1 MIFHLANQLLV
12 RIQGNYAFKGGRLG
26 QMSLSSHEYRTEAWK
41 FIEFAKG
48 VERSARSGAISHKN
62 DSFNSTKKVEEGEDV
77 EVSDQHG
84 ESKLQATRTNFEQGN
99 LSIEADLDALR
110 EEEKKKISQL
120 MFSTHDNDSEQ
131 KTDSKFSNT
140 NGLSDG
146 NARKSER
153 DGSIVNGLIEQS
165 TRYHIKNDRDS
176 RQSHSSVKHKDHAQ
190 KRLVGNDKPLPKTIL
205 MPQRSDRETN
215 FQPLQTSSLYSEKKD
230 EAKDRSY
237 VPAKRK
243 SKYGVMQDKTST
255 LVESAQRSTDLVRI
269 LLGEHNRSPVVE
281 PSSNLLPG
289 SYGSVAGQ
297 LPSTY
302 DAYSSNQARMPP
314 LQNYGIAG
322 HAYQQ
327 NYATE
332 SELHKNHVSASNL
345 PFLAARSNTMGYPA
359 SNSINREYPYA
370 LNAVTPQAH
379 YTGELR
385 PPTPTIPQQAY
396 PRVPTKQGTVPPV
409 SDVRNKVLPNS
420 QRYRQETTNTH
431 EKARGKRLQR
441 PSTLEGTTAQQKEHP
456 RAVAPKKL
464 AKRKPKTLKR
474 MDSLAKKY
482 NLER

>member
-1 MIFHLANQLLV
+1 
-12 RIQGNYAFKGGRLG
+12 
-26 QMSLSSHEYRTEAWK
+26 MSLSSHEYRTEAWK

-62 DSFNSTKKVEEGEDV
+62 DSFYSTKKVEEGEDV

-84 ESKLQATRTNFEQGN
+84 ESKLQATGTNFEQGD
-99 LSIEADLDALR
+99 LSIEANLDAIR

-120 MFSTHDNDSEQ
+120 MFSTHDNESEQ

-165 TRYHIKNDRDS
+165 TRCHIKDGRDS

-190 KRLVGNDKPLPKTIL
+190 KRLVGNDKPLPKTIP

-215 FQPLQTSSLYSEKKD
+215 FQPLQTSSLYSEKVRGIEKKED
-230 EAKDRSY
+230 AKDRSFI
-237 VPAKRK
+237 PAKRK
-243 SKYGVMQDKTST
+243 SKNGVMQDKT

-281 PSSNLLPG
+281 PSSSLLPG

-302 DAYSSNQARMPP
+302 DAYSRNQARMPP

-379 YTGELR
+379 YTGESR

-409 SDVRNKVLPNS
+409 PAVRSKVLPDS
-420 QRYRQETTNTH
+420 QRYRQETTKTH

-441 PSTLEGTTAQQKEHP
+441 PSTLEEAQQKEHP
-456 RAVAPKKL
+456 RAMAPKKL